1 MKRQVW
7 EILFSRNFNKRHGGE
22 RVKIKL
28 AISDESYDEL
38 NEFLESKGIEIDNN
52 AAFLLTET
60 DRYIDHLTVRDRDN
74 SSKLYIS
81 VNDIIYI
88 ESFGHTVEV
97 HTLDNTYLSGE
108 RLYQLC
114 GILDPQSFVRISN
127 SVIISRKKVKE
138 ITPAF
143 SMKFTLKMANGDKVY
158 VTRSYYNIFKEYFG
172 I

>member
-1 MKRQVW
+1 M
-7 EILFSRNFNKRHGGE
+7 
-22 RVKIKL
+22 KIKL
-28 AISDESYDEL
+28 AVSDESYGEIK
-38 NEFLESKGIEIDNN
+38 EFLESKGIEIDNN
-52 AAFLLTET
+52 ASLLLTET
-60 DRYIDHLTVRDRDN
+60 DRYINHLTVRDSEN

-81 VNDIIYI
+81 VEDIIYI

-97 HTLDNTYLSGE
+97 HTAEGTYLSGE

-114 GILDPQSFVRISN
+114 GILNPQSFVRISN
-127 SVIISRKKVKE
+127 SVIIARNKVKE

>member
-1 MKRQVW
+1 M
-7 EILFSRNFNKRHGGE
+7 
-22 RVKIKL
+22 KIKL
-28 AISDESYDEL
+28 AVSDESYE
-38 NEFLESKGIEIDNN
+38 EVKAFLESKGIEIDNS

-60 DRYIDHLTVRDRDN
+60 DRYINHLTVRDSEK

-97 HTLDNTYLSGE
+97 HTSDGTYLSGE

-114 GILDPQSFVRISN
+114 GILNPQSFVRISN
-127 SVIISRKKVKE
+127 SVIIARNKVKE

-143 SMKFTLKMANGDKVY
+143 SMKFTLKMVNGDKVY

>member
-1 MKRQVW
+1 M
-7 EILFSRNFNKRHGGE
+7 
-22 RVKIKL
+22 KIKL
-28 AISDESYDEL
+28 AVSDESYE
-38 NEFLESKGIEIDNN
+38 EVKKFLESKGIELDNN

-60 DRYIDHLTVRDRDN
+60 DKYINHLTVRDKDN

-81 VNDIIYI
+81 VDDIIYI

-97 HTLDNTYLSGE
+97 HTSEGTYLSGE

-114 GILDPQSFVRISN
+114 GILNPQSFVRISN
-127 SVIISRKKVKE
+127 SVIIARNKVKE

-143 SMKFTLKMANGDKVY
+143 SMKFTLKMVNGDKVY